1 MKLFSH
7 HKNIKQPTQPSIAEF
22 LDNIK
27 NTMRQNYM
35 RLNSDDWAIAH
46 NTQCAE
52 IKQQITSDAYLNEWT
67 CEIERLTRPGQHVIE
82 IGCALGATS
91 LYLAKRG
98 RIITGLDYSRKMCKM
113 FQENASELGLKVKS
127 ICADITKK
135 LPIVDN
141 TYDVV
146 WHAGV
151 IEHFS
156 DDEVKFIISENARVS
171 RGTVISMAPNANSLA
186 YRIGKEFAEKNGCW
200 HAGEENP
207 KYTQKDLFITAGLHN
222 VHEYSIDMNFALA
235 FLPPSLLKDALTE
248 IYNHLPTNDD
258 IHQGYLLVTI
268 GEKHI

>member
-1 MKLFSH
+1 MKLFSRN
-7 HKNIKQPTQPSIAEF
+7 KNRNHIAQPSIAEF

-27 NTMRQNYM
+27 NTAQQNYT
-35 RLNSDDWAIAH
+35 RLSSDDWAAAH
-46 NTQCAE
+46 DAQCAE
-52 IKQQITSDAYLNEWT
+52 IKQQIAHDEYLNEWT

-98 RIITGLDYSRKMCKM
+98 RVITGLDYSKKMCDL
-113 FQENASELGLKVKS
+113 FQENARELGLNVKS

-135 LPIVDN
+135 LPIADN

-156 DDEVKFIISENARVS
+156 DDEVKFIISENARIT
-171 RGTVISMAPNANSLA
+171 RGTVISMVPNANSLA

-207 KYTQKDLFITAGLHN
+207 KYTQKDLFIAAGLHN
-222 VHEYSIDMNFALA
+222 IREYSIDMNFALG
-235 FLPPSLLKDALTE
+235 FLPPSLLKDTLSE
-248 IYNHLPTNDD
+248 IYKHLPTNDD
-258 IHQGYLLVTI
+258 IHQGYLLITI
-268 GEKHI
+268 GEKDI